1 MADDHPAILD
11 AVSRFLEGE
20 SGFELAGR
28 ANDGEGALRLIDEH
42 APHIALLDIR
52 MPGIGGIDIAAKLA
66 AASSPVSVV
75 LFTAYPERA
84 LLLAALDVGVRG
96 FILKEAPLD
105 ELLRA
110 IRIVAGGGSYI
121 DASLASVL
129 AGPATNDRMLTLTK
143 RERDVL
149 RLLSEGMR
157 DEQAGRTL
165 SISPLTVRTHVQ
177 HAMAK
182 LKLRHAHAGRRRRAA
197 RVADRLSPG
206 TPAGLT
212 PCRAL
217 GGARRRRR
225 RRCSRPGRARASARR
240 RLRRS
245 RPGRLLAGA
254 TSAAW
259 SSLAKAAVTRGSN
272 FVPVSLR
279 ISRTATCTG
288 HGSL

>member
-1 MADDHPAILD
+1 MTANANGDAAGPTSIRCIVADDHPAILD

-20 SGFELAGR
+20 PGFELVGR
-28 ANDGEGALRLIDEH
+28 ARDGEGALRLIEEQE
-42 APHIALLDIR
+42 PRIALLDIR

-66 AASSPVSVV
+66 AGSSTVSVV

-110 IRIVAGGGSYI
+110 IRIVAAGGSYI
-121 DASLASVL
+121 DPSLAGVL
-129 AGPATNDRMLTLTK
+129 AGPAANERMLTLTK

-182 LKLRHAHAGRRRRAA
+182 LKCETRTQAVAVALRE
-197 RVADRLSPG
+197 
-206 TPAGLT
+206 
-212 PCRAL
+212 
-217 GGARRRRR
+217 
-225 RRCSRPGRARASARR
+225 
-240 RLRRS
+240 
-245 RPGRLLAGA
+245 
-254 TSAAW
+254 
-259 SSLAKAAVTRGSN
+259 SL
-272 FVPVSLR
+272 
-279 ISRTATCTG
+279 ID
-288 HGSL
+288 

>member
-1 MADDHPAILD
+1 MTRRGTTTTAARTTIRCIVADDHPAILD

-20 SGFELAGR
+20 AGFELAGR
-28 ANDGEGALRLIDEH
+28 AADGEGALRLIEEQN
-42 APHIALLDIR
+42 PQIALLDIR
-52 MPGIGGIDIAAKLA
+52 MPGIGGIDIAAKLT

-121 DASLASVL
+121 DPSLAGVL
-129 AGPATNDRMLTLTK
+129 AGPAANERMLTLTK

-182 LKLRHAHAGRRRRAA
+182 LKCDTRTQAVAVALRE
-197 RVADRLSPG
+197 
-206 TPAGLT
+206 
-212 PCRAL
+212 
-217 GGARRRRR
+217 
-225 RRCSRPGRARASARR
+225 
-240 RLRRS
+240 
-245 RPGRLLAGA
+245 
-254 TSAAW
+254 
-259 SSLAKAAVTRGSN
+259 SL
-272 FVPVSLR
+272 
-279 ISRTATCTG
+279 ID
-288 HGSL
+288 

>member
-1 MADDHPAILD
+1 MSGTGNGNEAVAAITSIRCIVADDHPAILD

-20 SGFELAGR
+20 AGFELLGR
-28 ANDGEGALRLIDEH
+28 AGDGQGALRLIEEH
-42 APHIALLDIR
+42 EPQIALLDIR

-66 AASSPVSVV
+66 AAASPVSVV

-96 FILKEAPLD
+96 FILKEAPLE

-121 DASLASVL
+121 DPSLAGVL
-129 AGPATNDRMLTLTK
+129 AGPAANERMLTLTK

-182 LKLRHAHAGRRRRAA
+182 LKCDTRTQAVAVALRE
-197 RVADRLSPG
+197 
-206 TPAGLT
+206 
-212 PCRAL
+212 
-217 GGARRRRR
+217 
-225 RRCSRPGRARASARR
+225 
-240 RLRRS
+240 
-245 RPGRLLAGA
+245 
-254 TSAAW
+254 
-259 SSLAKAAVTRGSN
+259 SL
-272 FVPVSLR
+272 
-279 ISRTATCTG
+279 ID
-288 HGSL
+288 

>member
-11 AVSRFLEGE
+11 AVCRFLEGE

-42 APHIALLDIR
+42 EPQIALLDIR

-66 AASSPVSVV
+66 AVSSPVSVV

-121 DASLASVL
+121 DPSLASVL

-182 LKLRHAHAGRRRRAA
+182 LKCDTRTQAVAAAA

-206 TPAGLT
+206 TPAG
-212 PCRAL
+212 
-217 GGARRRRR
+217 
-225 RRCSRPGRARASARR
+225 SRPIA
-240 RLRRS
+240 L
-245 RPGRLLAGA
+245 
-254 TSAAW
+254 
-259 SSLAKAAVTRGSN
+259 
-272 FVPVSLR
+272 
-279 ISRTATCTG
+279 
-288 HGSL
+288 